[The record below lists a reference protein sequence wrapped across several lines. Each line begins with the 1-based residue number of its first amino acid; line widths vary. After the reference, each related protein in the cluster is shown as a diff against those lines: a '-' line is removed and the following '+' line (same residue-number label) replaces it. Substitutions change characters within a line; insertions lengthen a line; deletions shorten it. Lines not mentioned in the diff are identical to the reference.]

1 MIPFLFD
8 SCLVDSSFFT
18 SLSCLTILSSELF
31 SDPESS
37 PSISLP
43 LCLVTIVSSTAT
55 IVFISSTLLS
65 ILLILL
71 FILPDSLF
79 RITFSSVTSCSI
91 FICLSCSSCICIAV
105 LFLMDSCSITA
116 FNDTAFPFGIES
128 HVIPLILFSVS
139 IDASRLAI
147 LALAPF
153 LLTLLLLLLFFDDS
167 CFIISSNDTT
177 FRSFLT
183 PFNVII
189 FSLLSVLII
198 KLRLTAL
205 APLTLPLLLLIILLL
220 AFDSIALPNTS

>member
-79 RITFSSVTSCSI
+79 RITFSSVI
-91 FICLSCSSCICIAV
+91 
-105 LFLMDSCSITA
+105 SCSITT